1 MSPRF
6 LTSLE
11 LFLKGANLASR
22 PASSAPSPSFPG
34 LTKAAAMSFFVQLKQ
49 TDWRSRQE
57 GLQWSSLL
65 TSSQDTPQWPGPAG
79 FKGTQELQTHF
90 LQHKRRQQ
98 SAHSGHKGEEFCAQA
113 PEGPASHRL
122 CYWPLKQRHPWTGG
136 KGCRNRK
143 SLTETLLI
151 KEIPPPP
158 NLSMEGWD
166 CDVM

>member
-79 FKGTQELQTHF
+79 SKGTQELQTHF

-98 SAHSGHKGEEFCAQA
+98 SAHSGHKGEESSVLRPPRA
-113 PEGPASHRL
+113 
-122 CYWPLKQRHPWTGG
+122 QRHTGSATGLWSKGIHGQEG
-136 KGCRNRK
+136 KGAGIENPWQK
-143 SLTETLLI
+143 
-151 KEIPPPP
+151 PF
-158 NLSMEGWD
+158 
-166 CDVM
+166 